1 MKKGSLYVLFLL
13 LSLTAF
19 TQSAHFTQ
27 YFNSGPFLNPSLTGI
42 DVQKQATLLYRNHWP
57 QLENSFITQAFI
69 YETNIKRST
78 NGFAFSL
85 LNDRAGAGN
94 FSQNSINL
102 SYAHEIAVSQNW
114 YLRSGIMGG
123 YSIKSVDW
131 DKLVFEDMIDPRSGV
146 SFDSQQPM
154 GENIDHFDVSL
165 GFTLFSD
172 KHFFGFNVDHLT
184 QPRGGLINQVGEA
197 VLRRAYAFQLGTQI
211 GMGNQTSLTPVILF
225 RKQGRYNVLQTGALM
240 NIGSLQVGAWY
251 GSEERLILSTGLNL
265 KQFSF
270 AYSYDLYSSKM
281 LNEPLGSHELAVQY
295 RFQKHRR
302 KKNYRRQSC
311 PKF

>member
-1 MKKGSLYVLFLL
+1 MRKAVLYSALFLL
-13 LSLTAF
+13 ILNAF
-19 TQSAHFTQ
+19 GQSAHFTQ

-69 YETNIKRST
+69 YESNIKRST

-94 FSQNSINL
+94 FSQNSINI
-102 SYAHEIAVSQNW
+102 SYAHEISISQDW

-131 DKLVFEDMIDPRSGV
+131 DQLVFEDMIDPRNGV
-146 SFDSQQPM
+146 SYDSQQAR
-154 GENIDHFDVSL
+154 GENIDHFDVSM
-165 GFTLFSD
+165 GFTLFSE
-172 KHFFGFNVDHLT
+172 KHFLGFSVDHLT
-184 QPRGGLINQVGEA
+184 QPKGGLINQVGES
-197 VLRRAYAFQLGTQI
+197 VLKRAYAFQVGTQI

-225 RKQGRYNVLQTGALM
+225 RKQGKHDVLQTGALM
-240 NIGSLQVGAWY
+240 TIGSVQVGAWY
-251 GSEERLILSTGLNL
+251 GSEERLILSSGMNIRH
-265 KQFSF
+265 FSF
-270 AYSYDLYSSKM
+270 TYSYDLYSSKL
-281 LNEPLGSHELAVQY
+281 LNQPLGSHELSMQY
-295 RFQKHRR
+295 RFQKHHR